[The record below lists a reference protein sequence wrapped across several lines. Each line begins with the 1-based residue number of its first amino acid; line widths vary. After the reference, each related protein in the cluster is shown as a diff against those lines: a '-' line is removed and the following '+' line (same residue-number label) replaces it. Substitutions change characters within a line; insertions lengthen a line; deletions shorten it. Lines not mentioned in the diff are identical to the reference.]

1 MAKPRL
7 KYDPASGEMVPETRR
22 TANGAIETL
31 MSDGSWAIT
40 QAAPGPTTWTA
51 DTFDQFWRNP
61 DQGGR
66 FDPRAG
72 DIFPIATPED
82 LVKWGFG
89 NQSPDMTKGLTEYMP
104 GGDLAAF
111 QAQTQSLPFQFTDA
125 GAVYDPS
132 ARLNPM
138 DYIGTPDWRETA
150 WPLMF
155 ALLSAGAASGAIGG
169 AAAGAEGA
177 AAGGA
182 AGASGAGTAGSF
194 ASSFAPTIT
203 PATVAQSGLL
213 YTGSSLPSVAGLSG
227 VGALTAEG
235 AAALGALG
243 SAGAGMG
250 LGTTGAFGPLTL
262 NAAGEIVPQLVDLG
276 NSLSNLSTIQAA
288 SSIPNIPTPNTSST
302 PSTTTPS
309 TPAKAATSTI
319 SKIFDG
325 TATADDWL
333 QIGGTALSTALG
345 YKSANDQ
352 TDAFTS
358 LANKYLD
365 LGAPARARLEQSYA
379 DPMSFLNGPDVQ
391 AITQQGSNAAAR
403 ALSTQYGNPALQPTA
418 WNELNK
424 INTNNQWNQLY
435 NYRNQL
441 AAQGGLG
448 VGPASSFDMNAAGTS
463 GNAMN
468 VVGAGIGAL
477 TNPQKSILDQ
487 MRELAGMN
495 TGGLFGT
502 SVQRV

>member
-1 MAKPRL
+1 MAQPRL
-7 KYDPASGEMVPETRR
+7 KYDPASGEMVPETRQ
-22 TANGAIETL
+22 TASGAIETL

-51 DTFDQFWRNP
+51 DTFDQFWNNQ
-61 DQGGR
+61 DAGGR

-82 LVKWGFG
+82 LVRWGFG
-89 NQSPDMTKGLTEYMP
+89 NQSPDITKGLTEYMP

-111 QAQTQSLPFQFTDA
+111 QAQTGSLPFQFTDA
-125 GAVYDPS
+125 GAVYDPT
-132 ARLNPM
+132 ARTNPM
-138 DYIGTPDWRETA
+138 NYEGTPDWREMV
-150 WPLMF
+150 WP
-155 ALLSAGAASGAIGG
+155 GAIMALGTLGLTGMLPGTENVFAGFGNAAAPGAIEGVSTSTIPTGG
-169 AAAGAEGA
+169 AVTSALEVPA

-182 AGASGAGTAGSF
+182 VFDTASGLGMGGSVLGDVSSLGLGDFIGALPAGAGAGAVYNTAGSLMD
-194 ASSFAPTIT
+194 A
-203 PATVAQSGLL
+203 
-213 YTGSSLPSVAGLSG
+213 AGL
-227 VGALTAEG
+227 GATGGG
-235 AAALGALG
+235 A
-243 SAGAGMG
+243 SVPP
-250 LGTTGAFGPLTL
+250 GTT
-262 NAAGEIVPQLVDLG
+262 Q
-276 NSLSNLSTIQAA
+276 
-288 SSIPNIPTPNTSST
+288 
-302 PSTTTPS
+302 
-309 TPAKAATSTI
+309 ATSAI
-319 SKIFDG
+319 GRLLNG

-333 QIGGTALSTALG
+333 KIGGTALSTVLG
-345 YKSANDQ
+345 VESANDQ

-403 ALSTQYGNPALQPTA
+403 ALSAQYGNPALQPSA

-448 VGPASSFDMNAAGTS
+448 VGPASSFDMNAAGTT

-495 TGGLFGT
+495 TSGLFGT